1 LTKEEFKN
9 IFNLNFDTVRN
20 YIYYRCGDANL
31 ATDVAQD
38 AFMKIWEKQPTVES
52 DKVKALLFKISS
64 DIFIS
69 NYRKQK
75 TALKFALQAK
85 PQVQSQN
92 PEEILQFEEL
102 QSKYNRMLAIM
113 PEKQRVVFLMH
124 RLDGYKYQEI
134 AQRLNLSVKAI
145 EKRMK
150 LAIEFLRKNLV
161 N

>member
-20 YIYYRCGDANL
+20 YIYYRCGDADL

-38 AFMKIWEKQPTVES
+38 AFMKIWEKQPIVES

-75 TALKFALQAK
+75 TALKFTLQAK

>member
-1 LTKEEFKN
+1 MTKEEFKN

-20 YIYYRCGDANL
+20 YIYYRCGDADL

-38 AFMKIWEKQPTVES
+38 AFMKIWEKQPIVES

-75 TALKFALQAK
+75 TALKFTLQAK

>member
-1 LTKEEFKN
+1 MTKEEFKN

-20 YIYYRCGDANL
+20 YIYYRCGDADL

-38 AFMKIWEKQPTVES
+38 AFMKIWEKQPIVES

-75 TALKFALQAK
+75 TALKFTLQAK

-102 QSKYNRMLAIM
+102 QSKYNRMLTIM

>member
-20 YIYYRCGDANL
+20 YIYYRCGDADL

-38 AFMKIWEKQPTVES
+38 AFMKIWEKQPTVENE
-52 DKVKALLFKISS
+52 KVKALLFKISS

-75 TALKFALQAK
+75 TALKFTLQAK

-102 QSKYNRMLAIM
+102 QSSYNQILAIM

-150 LAIEFLRKNLV
+150 LAIELLRKNLV